1 MSFAWLRRAPSSI
14 WIRLAIWYSGFYA
27 TYWVLCVIAS
37 ATSIALAWQ
46 ESMVTWRQE
55 HLKNTRLVRQAHAEF
70 GLAHSPMPKTPRE
83 A

>member
-1 MSFAWLRRAPSSI
+1 MLVWGRFLDPAS
-14 WIRLAIWYSGFYA
+14 AIWYSGFYA